1 MEISIPLAGDGGTPY
16 YEQIYSYIKKEILSG
31 RIRKGEK
38 LPSTRALSLALSV
51 SRNTVQTAYDQL
63 TAEGYLIPEPQRG
76 YFAAGLQWNYSVENT
91 AAAQESFSQDTEADT
106 EEYAV
111 DFAPFGV
118 DVAHFPFATWRKLA
132 REILSEENRE
142 VLSGGDPR
150 GEYGL
155 RASICRY
162 LNSSRGMRARPE
174 QVVVGAGTA
183 YLLML
188 LTQLTGARRVAV
200 EDPTYRH
207 VSRMLRRLSHEI
219 IPVSTDRQGMKTEK
233 LQETEADMAYV
244 MPAHQFPTGAVL
256 PLDRRQELLRWAEEK
271 LGRYLMEDDYDSEF
285 RYRGKPIPS
294 LSALGVSDPII
305 YLGTFSQTV
314 APAIRVSF
322 MVLPESLNRDFDE
335 KCGYYSQTVSR
346 IDQEVL
352 AKFMDDGYF
361 ERHLNRM
368 RGVYKGKHDA
378 LIDALQPLRNRF
390 AISGER
396 AGLYLRLTSK
406 SGCAESALIA
416 AAKEAGV
423 KIYGVSEYFLTPRES
438 SSVLLGFANLSEEE
452 IREGVRR
459 LGEVW
464 LTQ

>member
-1 MEISIPLAGDGGTPY
+1 MELSIPLVADGRNPY
-16 YEQIYSYIKKEILSG
+16 YEQIYSYIKRELLAG

-38 LPSTRALSLALSV
+38 LPSTRALSLALSI

-76 YFAAGLQWNYSVENT
+76 YFAADVQWNYAGEN
-91 AAAQESFSQDTEADT
+91 AAAAETFSPDKAPQTED
-106 EEYAV
+106 YAV

-132 REILSEENRE
+132 REILVEENRE
-142 VLSGGDPR
+142 VLAGGDPR

-162 LNSSRGMRARPE
+162 LNSSRGMRAKPE
-174 QVVVGAGTA
+174 QVVIGAGTA

-188 LTQLTGARRVAV
+188 LTQLTGSRRIAV

-207 VSRMLRRLSHEI
+207 VSRMLKRLSHEI
-219 IPVSTDRQGMKTEK
+219 LPISTDRQGIRTEE
-233 LQETEADMAYV
+233 LRQTDADMVYV

-256 PLDRRQELLRWAEEK
+256 PLNRRQELLRWAEERP
-271 LGRYLMEDDYDSEF
+271 GRYLLEDDYDSEF

-294 LSALGVSDPII
+294 LSALGVSDPIV

-314 APAIRVSF
+314 TPAIRVSF

-352 AKFMDDGYF
+352 AKFMDGGYF

-368 RGVYKGKHDA
+368 RGVYRGKHDA
-378 LIDALQPLRNRF
+378 LIEALQPF
-390 AISGER
+390 AGTFSVSGER

-406 SGCAESALIA
+406 KGVPESRLIA

-438 SSVLLGFANLSEEE
+438 ASVLLGFANLQEAE
-452 IREGVRR
+452 IRDGVRR
-459 LGEVW
+459 LEEA
-464 LTQ
+464 LL